1 MSVFKSNILLLVTAA
16 IWGLAFVAQRVGMDY
31 VGPFTF
37 NGVRFFLGSM
47 SLLPLILYFR
57 RDAESSRREFKSAVV
72 PGIIAGSVL
81 FAGVSLQQVGLVY
94 TTAGKAA
101 FITGL
106 YVVLVPLISILLGRK
121 IGGSS
126 LLGSVL
132 AVSGLYLLCI
142 KEAMTINIGDM
153 LQLIGAFFWA
163 IHILVIGYF
172 SRRVDALKLSC
183 LQFLVCSVLS
193 MAVALVVE
201 TIVWADI
208 AAAYIVILYGG
219 ICSTGIAYTLQVVAQ
234 KSAPAA
240 NAAIILSM
248 EAVFAAIGGFL
259 ILNETMSGTE
269 VLGCALMLS
278 GMLAAQIG
286 SLRREKAE
294 KAQPECQSSTDI
306 TY

>member
-1 MSVFKSNILLLVTAA
+1 MSVLKSNVLLLITAA

-37 NGVRFFLGSM
+37 NGVRFFLGSL
-47 SLLPLILYFR
+47 SLIPLIFYFR
-57 RDAESSRREFKSAVV
+57 GDAQNSRREFKSAVV
-72 PGIIAGSVL
+72 PGIIAGTVL
-81 FAGVSLQQVGLVY
+81 FGGVSLQQVGLVY

-121 IGGSS
+121 IGVSS

-132 AVSGLYLLCI
+132 ATGGLYLLCI
-142 KEAMTINIGDM
+142 KETLTVNYGDM

-163 IHILVIGYF
+163 VHILIIGYY

-183 LQFLVCSVLS
+183 FQFFVCSALS
-193 MAVALVVE
+193 MAVALVTE

-208 AAAYIVILYGG
+208 LAAYIVILYGG

-234 KSAPAA
+234 KYAPPV
-240 NAAIILSM
+240 NAAIIMSM
-248 EAVFAAIGGFL
+248 ETVFAAIGSFL
-259 ILNETMSGTE
+259 ILQERMSGTE
-269 VLGCALMLS
+269 IFGCALMLS

-286 SLRREKAE
+286 SLRKDKAE
-294 KAQPECQSSTDI
+294 EAHPGCRDSTNI
-306 TY
+306 TI